1 MCLFLINQMHNLV
14 IKIIKKLELS
24 LKKQF
29 KNRRQIVGIKIL
41 GAGKYLPSRVV
52 GNDDFEK
59 IVETSNEWIVK
70 RTGIE
75 KRHIN
80 SGEFTVSM
88 GVFAANQAL
97 KNAKISALDIDL
109 IIFSTISADFV
120 FPSMSNMLQGRLQA
134 SNAFAIDIS
143 CACSG
148 FVYALDMAA
157 RYIDS
162 GDEINNVLVVCSENM
177 TRFVNYADRAT
188 CVLFGDGAGAVVVGR
203 SKNKVF
209 SVLKTDGTQAG
220 LIYCSQNSVSN
231 CFTSDFD
238 VEKGKKNFE
247 FDFFKFEADRFMHME
262 GSKVFRFAVGCMAD
276 SIVEVCKKAQID
288 LNDLDFIIPHQAN
301 SRIIDKVIKNV
312 GVPKDKVFVNIQN
325 IGNVSSACIPICL
338 AQLIEQ
344 GKIKAG
350 DKVCVVSFGSG
361 FIYGAMVFDF

>member
-1 MCLFLINQMHNLV
+1 MHNHNLA
-14 IKIIKKLELS
+14 IKIIKKFKIYLN
-24 LKKQF
+24 KQF

-41 GAGKYLPSRVV
+41 GAGKYLPSKVV
-52 GNDDFEK
+52 GNEDFEK
-59 IVETSNEWIVK
+59 IVETSNDWIVK

-75 KRHIN
+75 KRHI
-80 SGEFTVSM
+80 SGGEFTVSM

-109 IIFSTISADFV
+109 IIFSTVSADFS
-120 FPSMSNMLQGRLQA
+120 FPSMSNILQGRLQA
-134 SNAFAIDIS
+134 LNAFAIDIS

-162 GDEINNVLVVCSENM
+162 SDEINNVLVVCSENM
-177 TRFVNYADRAT
+177 TKFVNYVDRTT

-203 SKNKVF
+203 SKNKAF

-220 LIYCSQNSVSN
+220 LIYCSQNPVSS
-231 CFTSDFD
+231 CFIGDSD

-247 FDFFKFEADRFMHME
+247 SDFFEFESDRFMHME
-262 GSKVFRFAVGCMAD
+262 GSKVFRFAVGCMVD
-276 SIVEVCKKAQID
+276 SIVEVCEKAQV
-288 LNDLDFIIPHQAN
+288 NFSDLDFIIPHQAN
-301 SRIIDKVIKNV
+301 ARIIDQVIKNV
-312 GVPKDKVFVNIQN
+312 GVPRSKVFVNIQN

-344 GKIKAG
+344 GKLKAG

-361 FIYGAMVFDF
+361 FIYGAMIFDF